1 MALDTR
7 NRRLA
12 AIGYK
17 QPFIAAYPNPDGSLA
32 AAADRQQVAGEYPGV
47 APAAPSPGS
56 PMMIR
61 HHHHGL

>member
-7 NRRLA
+7 DRRLA

-32 AAADRQQVAGEYPGV
+32 AGADRQQIAREYPGV
-47 APAAPSPGS
+47 AAAAPALGNI
-56 PMMIR
+56 MMIR